1 MGFANRRK
9 ETWARGETGGERAE
23 SARICIRRV
32 ILARAQSPTRSTG
45 KK

>member
-9 ETWARGETGGERAE
+9 ETWARGEREGERAE
-23 SARICIRRV
+23 SARICIRRA
-32 ILARAQSPTRSTG
+32 ILARAQSSTRNTG